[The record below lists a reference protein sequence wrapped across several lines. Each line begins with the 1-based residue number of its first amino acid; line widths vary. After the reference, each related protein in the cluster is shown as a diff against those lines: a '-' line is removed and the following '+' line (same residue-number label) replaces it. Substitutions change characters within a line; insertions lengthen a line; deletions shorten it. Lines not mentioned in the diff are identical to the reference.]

1 MSISWV
7 ILSIK
12 IILLNKYFDSYF
24 IIYSLTLSQA
34 LLFAD
39 TDYSFETVLN
49 LIDRDVYDELRYINE
64 FPLLTALAR
73 NQNPSENLINKL
85 KEYLRT
91 KSVQDFKYLNKLY
104 LVYSSLIKTRCSKIQ
119 CDSKQLVSVHFLLII
134 RKIILYF
141 ITKKLI

>member
-1 MSISWV
+1 M
-7 ILSIK
+7 
-12 IILLNKYFDSYF
+12 NKYFDSYF

-34 LLFAD
+34 LLIAD

-91 KSVQDFKYLNKLY
+91 KSIQDFKYLNKLY

-134 RKIILYF
+134 SKINYILLL
-141 ITKKLI
+141 KN